1 MYRNMFSINDI
12 NNGTLTA
19 INAMPQKDI
28 TSDGNSSFEMGR
40 KIYNQQQHF
49 INATK
54 TQTHSNWT
62 SATNTNGITRSAND
76 VVSTKVGKWFGNR
89 DSSQVTS
96 NRRNT
101 AIGKGSINT
110 TETALSF
117 TTDKIVNTTSD
128 AIRRVRAGG
137 AVAPP
142 KKNAN
147 RNNGLTPSFAPATST
162 TNNIY
167 GIKQPILHH

>member
-12 NNGTLTA
+12 NNGTLKA

-28 TSDGNSSFEMGR
+28 TSDGTSTFEMGR
-40 KIYNQQQHF
+40 KVYNQQQHF

-62 SATNTNGITRSAND
+62 SATNTNSITRSAND
-76 VVSTKVGKWFGNR
+76 VVSTKKGKWFGNR
-89 DSSQVTS
+89 DSSQVVA

-110 TETALSF
+110 TKTPLSF
-117 TTDKIVNTTSD
+117 TTDKVVNTTSD
-128 AIRRVRAGG
+128 ALRRVRAGG
-137 AVAPP
+137 AVAPA

-147 RNNGLTPSFAPATST
+147 RNNGLAPSFAPAVPA
-162 TNNIY
+162 NNIY
-167 GIKQPILHH
+167 GIKNPVLYH